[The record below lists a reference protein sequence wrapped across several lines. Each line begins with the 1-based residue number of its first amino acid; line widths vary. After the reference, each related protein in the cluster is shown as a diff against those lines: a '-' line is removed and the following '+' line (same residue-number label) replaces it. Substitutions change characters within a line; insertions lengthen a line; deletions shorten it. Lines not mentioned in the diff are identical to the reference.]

1 MVWNFKT
8 NRFRYILII
17 IIENINIKNMKEI
30 SKLIKALLVV
40 VLCFYSATTF
50 AGNEQRAGQA
60 GASELLINPW
70 ARSSGW
76 GGSNIAGV
84 RGLEGMYSNVAGL
97 AFTKK
102 TELIFTQTSWLQYG
116 SKMFDANSSVSNIST
131 FGFSQKMGESGVL
144 GFAVMN
150 MNFGDIEI
158 TTVDLPDGG
167 IGTFSPKYMNIALSY
182 AKIFSNSIYG
192 GMTVKMISEQI
203 SNVGANGIA
212 LDAGIQ
218 YVTGAKD
225 NLKFGISL
233 KNVGPRMSFAGDGI
247 SFRNYLNP
255 DYEMTVEQ
263 RSSEFEL
270 PALLNIGL
278 SYDFNID
285 VHRLTGA
292 GAFTSNSFQKDQYRL
307 GAEYSYKEYFMV
319 RAGYTYEDG
328 INDDETRTTALR
340 GPSAGFTVELPMGNG
355 STFGLDYSYR
365 HTDPFQGS
373 HAIGARINL

>member
-1 MVWNFKT
+1 M
-8 NRFRYILII
+8 
-17 IIENINIKNMKEI
+17 NMKEI
-30 SKLIKALLVV
+30 SKLFKTLLIV
-40 VLCFYSATTF
+40 VLLLSGFEIF

-76 GGSNIAGV
+76 AGANVAGV
-84 RGLEGMYSNVAGL
+84 RGLEGIFSNVAGL
-97 AFTKK
+97 AFTEK
-102 TELIFTQTSWLQYG
+102 TELIFSQTSWLQYG
-116 SKMFDANSSVSNIST
+116 GKMFDANSCVSNIST
-131 FGFSQKMGESGVL
+131 FGFSQKMGESSVL
-144 GFAVMN
+144 GFSVMN
-150 MNFGDIEI
+150 MNFGEIDI

-167 IGTFSPKYMNIALSY
+167 IGTFSPKYMNISMSY
-182 AKIFSNSIYG
+182 AKIFSNSIFG
-192 GMTVKMISEQI
+192 GVTVKMISEQI

-218 YVTGAKD
+218 YVTGVKD

-233 KNVGPRMSFAGDGI
+233 KNVGPRMSFAGDGL

-255 DYEMTVEQ
+255 NYEMTAEQ

-278 SYDFNID
+278 SYDILAED
-285 VHRLTGA
+285 HRLTGA
-292 GAFTSNSFQKDQYRL
+292 GTFTSNSFQKDQYKL
-307 GAEYSYKEYFMV
+307 GGEYSYKEYFMI
-319 RAGYTYEDG
+319 RAGYTYEEG
-328 INDDETRTTALR
+328 IGDAATRTTALR

-355 STFGLDYSYR
+355 TSFGLDYSYR